1 MKISEITT
9 VITGGTPSTKNKAFW
24 ENGSIPWLQSGVCKN
39 GYVDTCSK
47 YITKAGLDNSS
58 AKMMPAG
65 TVIIALTG
73 ATVGKVGLMRINACA
88 NQSVTGIIPCESF
101 LPLYMF
107 YYLMSIR
114 GKIIHDS
121 YGDAQPHISQQYVKD
136 IDIPLPSLPEQ
147 EQIVARIEELFSQLD
162 AGVETLKKTKAQ
174 LAVYRQAVLK
184 EAFEGRLS
192 AEWRKEHS
200 DCSPDR
206 DYESIAI
213 KAPMYKDTSGDE
225 NEIHLTLPDNWIKL
239 RMGDIFSVEVG
250 ATPSRR
256 VSEYWNGAINWVSS
270 GEVRFNR
277 IFSTDERITE
287 AGLANSST
295 NVQPVGTIMLA
306 MIGEGKTRGQ
316 AAILEIPAAHNQ
328 NTAAILVSA
337 TPCDPKYIYYFLQ
350 MNYENTRRVGSGN
363 NQKALNKER
372 VRALRFPFTSF
383 EEQHVIVEAIESR
396 LSVCDSIEQ
405 TVDAALQQAEA
416 MRQGILK
423 DAFEG
428 RL

>member
-1 MKISEITT
+1 MAEYKTLVKKIPVSPDKKTKQKDYLKKGQLPIVDQGQSLVGGYTDDANMT
-9 VITGGTPSTKNKAFW
+9 VECELPVIVFGDHTRA
-24 ENGSIPWLQSGVCKN
+24 V
-39 GYVDTCSK
+39 K
-47 YITKAGLDNSS
+47 YITFPFGAGADGIKVLQPKENILPPFLYYGTQYIV
-58 AKMMPAG
+58 AKMP
-65 TVIIALTG
+65 
-73 ATVGKVGLMRINACA
+73 N
-88 NQSVTGIIPCESF
+88 
-101 LPLYMF
+101 
-107 YYLMSIR
+107 R
-114 GKIIHDS
+114 GYARH
-121 YGDAQPHISQQYVKD
+121 YQYVEKED
-136 IDIPLPSLPEQ
+136 LPVPSLPEQ
-147 EQIVARIEELFSQLD
+147 ERIVARIEELFSQLD

-184 EAFEGRLS
+184 EAFEGNLS
-192 AEWRKEHS
+192 AEWRTDHS
-200 DCSPDR
+200 DCSPAR

-213 KAPMYKDTSGDE
+213 KDPTYKDTSGDE
-225 NEIHLTLPDNWIKL
+225 NEIRLALPDNWIKL
-239 RMGDIFSVEVG
+239 RMGDVFSVEVG

-256 VSEYWNGAINWVSS
+256 VPEYWNGAINWVSS

-295 NVQPVGTIMLA
+295 NVQPAGTIMLA

-316 AAILEIPAAHNQ
+316 AAILEISAAHNQ

-383 EEQHVIVEAIESR
+383 AEQHVIVEAIESR

-405 TVDAALQQAEA
+405 TVDIALQQAEA
-416 MRQGILK
+416 MRQSILK